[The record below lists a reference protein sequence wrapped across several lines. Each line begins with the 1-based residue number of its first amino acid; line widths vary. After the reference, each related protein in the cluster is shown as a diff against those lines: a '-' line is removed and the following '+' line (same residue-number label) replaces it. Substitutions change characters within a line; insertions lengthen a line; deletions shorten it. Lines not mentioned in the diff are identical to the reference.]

1 MFQGPEYGNGRGGY
15 RRTRVRKETQ
25 NCGEERNIRYIIRFL
40 ILYARVNSFT
50 ELVKQQKLAFLTEG
64 CVFKVVKG
72 AGQKD
77 KSKKE
82 GPQFMWV
89 KVTDNLQEL
98 GWAPIAEPAER
109 PANMTTMRT
118 Y

>member
-1 MFQGPEYGNGRGGY
+1 MAMGEADTEEPESVKKL
-15 RRTRVRKETQ
+15 RTVVKKEIL
-25 NCGEERNIRYIIRFL
+25 GILFVFL
-40 ILYARVNSFT
+40 FYTRVNSFT